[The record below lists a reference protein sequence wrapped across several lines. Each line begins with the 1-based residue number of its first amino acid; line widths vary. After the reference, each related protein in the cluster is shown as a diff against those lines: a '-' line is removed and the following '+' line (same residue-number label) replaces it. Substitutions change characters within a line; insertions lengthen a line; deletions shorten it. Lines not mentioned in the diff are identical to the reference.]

1 MSLAKSPTK
10 KNVVFDVVGTCVS
23 YDAFYDAIDERLGPQ
38 LRAEGIKPKLLGF
51 AWQEAAEREYTY
63 LSMSGAYVPFWKVF
77 QPLFYRMLWMAG
89 IAEPRKFCTDED
101 SLYMVEAYKRLDA
114 RPGLEECFAKL
125 RGAGFTVWALTSGDV
140 ERVRGYF
147 TRNGVDMPLENFMSC
162 DSLGVGKPAP
172 GAYTPLLEKF
182 SDGEKPW
189 FAAAHTW
196 DAGAARRNG

>member
-23 YDAFYDAIDERLGPQ
+23 YDAFYDAIDERLGDK
-38 LRAEGIKPKLLGF
+38 LRQEGIKPKLLGF

-101 SLYMVEAYKRLDA
+101 SLYMVEAYKRLNA
-114 RPGLEECFAKL
+114 RPGLEECFKKL

-147 TRNGVDMPLENFMSC
+147 IRNGVEMPLENFVSC
-162 DSLGVGKPAP
+162 DTLGVGKPAP

-182 SDGEKPW
+182 EGGEKPW